1 MITQTPSPTEATL
14 RAAAAAGARP
24 DPLLTISQWADKYR
38 TLSQRASSEPGQW
51 RTDRTPY
58 LREIMDCLSPMSLIE
73 RTVFMKGAQIGGT
86 ECGNN
91 WIGYVIHQAPGPMMA
106 VQPTVEMA
114 KRNSKQR
121 VDPLIEE
128 SEVLRRLVHDP
139 RSRDSGNTVLAK
151 EFPGGVLVMTG
162 ANSAV
167 GLRSMAARYLFLD
180 EIDGYPG
187 DVDGE
192 GDPINLALA
201 RTRTFARRK
210 VFLVSTPKIT
220 GMSRIEAAFEES
232 DKRYYHVPC
241 PTCRELQMLKFSQ
254 LRWPKGEAEKALY
267 VCEHC
272 GQQIHNHQKQ
282 WMLPRGAWRATAKGD
297 GKSAGFH
304 LSSLYSPVGWFS
316 WGDAARQFEQAQKNP
331 SLLQVFVNT
340 VLGDTWTLLGEAPDW
355 KKLYDRREQYKI
367 GLVPRGGI
375 FITAGADV
383 QRDRIEVEV
392 VAWGRGKESWSI
404 DYRVFEGD
412 TARPQVWEKLTGLL
426 NETFTTV
433 GGLELPIIQL
443 AVDSGYA
450 TNEVY
455 EWARRQGNRVL
466 VVKGDSRA
474 PAIIGSASPIEVGPL
489 GVKLKRGVK
498 VWPVNSGMAK
508 EELYRWLRL
517 DSPTDEDLAQG
528 GSFPPGYCHF
538 PRYSEEYFKQITAE
552 QLVAKLVK
560 GYRKLEWQKM
570 RERNE
575 GLDCRVYAR
584 AAAARVGLDRFQE
597 KHWRVVADR
606 MGVPISPAPKP
617 TQQQEPAR
625 QQAPAQPRRGRRV
638 SGRFGR

>member
-241 PTCRELQMLKFSQ
+241 PTCRELQVLKFSQ

-297 GKSAGFH
+297 GKTAGFH

-316 WGDAARQFEQAQKNP
+316 WGDAAKQFEQAQKNP

-426 NETFTTV
+426 NETFTTL

-528 GSFPPGYCHF
+528 VSFPPGYCHF

-597 KHWRVVADR
+597 KHWRVVAER
-606 MGVPISPAPKP
+606 MGVPMSPAPKP
-617 TQQQEPAR
+617 TQQQAPA
-625 QQAPAQPRRGRRV
+625 QQQKPAQPRRGRRV

>member
-1 MITQTPSPTEATL
+1 MALQ
-14 RAAAAAGARP
+14 RASAEEVYGAALASGFRP
-24 DPLLTISQWADKYR
+24 DPVLTISQWADRYR
-38 TLSQRASSEPGQW
+38 TLSQRASAEPGRW

-58 LREIMDCLSPMSLIE
+58 LREIMDCLSPTSPIE

-121 VDPLIEE
+121 IDPLIEE
-128 SEVLRRLVHDP
+128 SEVLRALVHDP

-180 EIDGYPG
+180 EVDGYPG

-192 GDPINLALA
+192 GDPINLAMA

-220 GMSRIEAAFEES
+220 GMSRIEAAYEES
-232 DKRYYHVPC
+232 DKRLYFVPC
-241 PTCRELQMLKFSQ
+241 PTCREFQVLKFPQ
-254 LRWPKGEAEKALY
+254 LRWPKGETAKAVY

-272 GQQIHNHQKQ
+272 GQEIQNHQKQ
-282 WMLPRGAWRATAKGD
+282 WMLPRGQWRATAKGD
-297 GKSAGFH
+297 GKTAGFH

-316 WGDAARQFEQAQKNP
+316 WGEAAKQFEQAQKNP
-331 SLLQVFVNT
+331 ALLQVFVNT
-340 VLGDTWTLLGEAPDW
+340 VLGETWTLLGEAPDW
-355 KKLYDRREQYKI
+355 KKLYDRREQYKV

-375 FITAGADV
+375 FLTAGADV

-392 VAWGRGKESWSI
+392 IAWGRGKESWSV

-412 TARPQVWEKLTGLL
+412 TSRAQVWEKLTGLL
-426 NETFTTV
+426 NETFTTTT
-433 GGLELPIIQL
+433 GLELPVIQM

-450 TNEVY
+450 TTEVY

-474 PAIIGSASPIEVGPL
+474 PAILGAASPIEVGPL
-489 GVKLKRGVK
+489 GVKIKRGVK

-517 DSPTDEDLAQG
+517 ERPTDEDLEQG
-528 GSFPPGYCHF
+528 IAFPPGYCHF

-560 GYRKLEWQKM
+560 GYRRLEWQKM

-575 GLDCRVYAR
+575 ALDCRVYAR

-597 KHWRVVADR
+597 KHWRVVAER
-606 MGVPISPAPKP
+606 MGVPAAAVPQQHRVPQAPTPKP
-617 TQQQEPAR
+617 PIQS
-625 QQAPAQPRRGRRV
+625 RRNRRV
-638 SGRFGR
+638 IGRFGM